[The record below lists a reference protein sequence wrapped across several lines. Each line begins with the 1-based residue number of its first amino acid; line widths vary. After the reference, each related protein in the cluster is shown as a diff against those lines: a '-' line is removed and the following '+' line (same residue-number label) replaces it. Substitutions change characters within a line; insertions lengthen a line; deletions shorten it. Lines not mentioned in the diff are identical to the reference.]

1 MQIDEKA
8 VRTYCRNKPCIAL
21 TIATHEN
28 GLDTIRSF
36 GNDGVPI
43 PPETRGY
50 EIGSISKV
58 FLSTFLAKCLEEGA
72 VSLDDTIDRYI
83 DLPRGLA
90 YPSILQLA
98 THTSGIVEPKLF
110 NSVFEE
116 FAWYFTPSK
125 KQTNFAA
132 EVKSDQLADM
142 VAESCR
148 KPRKNEGKFRY
159 SNFGFSVVGYTL
171 GKALGSSYHDYM
183 TSYIENDLGLLSTSC
198 NMEDLNMIHGFDN
211 ETDCGNWK
219 WPEDLAYA
227 PAGCLCAHAADAL
240 SFAKMNLYD
249 EKSFLT
255 LSHQERVSQKA
266 SAVGL
271 GWMIER
277 DSDIIWHNGR
287 TGFFHS
293 FLAFSKSKE
302 RAVVLLSNCPSKLG
316 LAEDNLALSIMKS
329 A

>member
-1 MQIDEKA
+1 MQIEEKS
-8 VRTYCRNKPCIAL
+8 VRTYCRNKPRIVL
-21 TIATHEN
+21 TIATHEK

-36 GNDGVPI
+36 GSNGAPV
-43 PPETRGY
+43 PPEARSY

-83 DLPRGLA
+83 DLPGGLA

-98 THTSGIVEPKLF
+98 THTSGIIEPKLF
-110 NSVFEE
+110 NSVFDELCWV
-116 FAWYFTPSK
+116 FAPSK
-125 KQTNFAA
+125 KRTNYFA
-132 EVKSDQLADM
+132 DLWADWL
-142 VAESCR
+142 VESSR

-159 SNFGFSVVGYTL
+159 SNFGFSVLGYTL
-171 GKALGSSYHDYM
+171 GKALGCTYRDYM

-198 NMEDLNMIHGFDN
+198 NMEELDMVHGFDK
-211 ETDCGNWK
+211 ETDYGNWE
-219 WPEDLAYA
+219 WPEDSAYA
-227 PAGCLCAHAADAL
+227 PAGCLCSNAADVL

-266 SAVGL
+266 GTIGL
-271 GWMIER
+271 GWIIEKER
-277 DSDIIWHNGR
+277 DIVWHNGR

-302 RAVVLLSNCPSKLG
+302 RAVVLLSNCPSRLG
-316 LAEDNLALSIMKS
+316 LAEDELALSIMKS
-329 A
+329 V

>member
-8 VRTYCRNKPCIAL
+8 VRKYCKNKPCLAL

-28 GLDTIRSF
+28 GFDTIRSF
-36 GNDGVPI
+36 GNNGDPI

-72 VSLDDTIDRYI
+72 VSLNDTIDRYI

-98 THTSGIVEPKLF
+98 THTSGITELKLF
-110 NSVFEE
+110 NSVFGELS
-116 FAWYFTPSK
+116 WYFSPSK

-142 VAESCR
+142 IAEPSR
-148 KPRKNEGKFRY
+148 KPRKNEGRFRY
-159 SNFGFSVVGYTL
+159 SNFGFSVLGYTL
-171 GKALGSSYHDYM
+171 GKALGSTYRDYM
-183 TSYIENDLGLLSTSC
+183 TSYIKNDLKLLSTSC
-198 NMEDLNMIHGFDN
+198 NMEELNMVHGFDK
-211 ETDCGNWK
+211 ETDYGNWQ
-219 WPEDLAYA
+219 WPDCLAYA
-227 PAGCLCAHAADAL
+227 PAGCLCSNAADTL

-266 SAVGL
+266 GTVGL
-271 GWMIER
+271 GWIIEK

-293 FLAFSKSKE
+293 FLAFSKSKG

-316 LAEDNLALSIMKS
+316 LAEDGLALSIMKS
-329 A
+329 D